1 MLEQCLLS
9 TEKIIFG
16 EIMSEL
22 PPNTGET
29 STTGKIVMAA
39 GAIYVVA
46 SIVLMVMLFG
56 RIDDLKKDQAASQ
69 ATLRK
74 DLQLKLT
81 ENNSQTRASLNAL
94 AQQAGITKQELARR
108 TVNLQ
113 AKEKATETRLAADE
127 EQTKQQ
133 IGAVSGEVNGVKTVV
148 GKVQTDVTDTRN
160 DLAATKTKLE
170 RAVGDISKHSELI
183 ATNHDELEVLRH
195 RGDRN
200 YYEFTLNKGKDP
212 TRLSTVS
219 LQLKKTDPKKSKFT
233 LYVLADDKKIE
244 KKDRTI
250 NEPLQF
256 YASKDRGLYE
266 VVVNSV
272 DKNTISGYMSTPK
285 VAVASGPAAPQAQ

>member
-1 MLEQCLLS
+1 
-9 TEKIIFG
+9 
-16 EIMSEL
+16 MSEV

-39 GAIYVVA
+39 AGIYVVV

-56 RIDDLKKDQAASQ
+56 RIDDLKKDQAALQ
-69 ATLRK
+69 K
-74 DLQLKLT
+74 DADHKIA
-81 ENNSQTRASLNAL
+81 ESSSQTRASLDAL
-94 AQQAGITKQELARR
+94 RQQVGMTKQDLARR
-108 TVNLQ
+108 AASFQ

-133 IGAVSGEVNGVKTVV
+133 LGAVSGEVNGVKTDV
-148 GKVQTDVTDTRN
+148 GKVQTDVNDTRN

-183 ATNHDELEVLRH
+183 ATNRDELEVLKH

-212 TRLSTVS
+212 VRLSTVS
-219 LQLKKTDPKKSKFT
+219 LQLKNTDHKKNKFT

-272 DKNTISGYMSTPK
+272 EKNKISGYLSTPK
-285 VAVASGPAAPQAQ
+285 TVVAGGPGATQPQ

>member
-1 MLEQCLLS
+1 
-9 TEKIIFG
+9 
-16 EIMSEL
+16 
-22 PPNTGET
+22 
-29 STTGKIVMAA
+29 MAA
-39 GAIYVVA
+39 GGIYVVV
-46 SIVLMVMLFG
+46 SIVLIVMLFG
-56 RIDDLKKDQAASQ
+56 RIDDLKKDQA
-69 ATLRK
+69 TLQK
-74 DLQLKLT
+74 DADHKIA
-81 ENNSQTRASLNAL
+81 ESSSQTRASLDAL
-94 AQQAGITKQELARR
+94 RQQVGMTKQDLARR
-108 TVNLQ
+108 TAGFQ
-113 AKEKATETRLAADE
+113 AKEKATETRLTADE

-133 IGAVSGEVNGVKTVV
+133 IGAVSGEVNGVKTDV
-148 GKVQTDVTDTRN
+148 GKVQTDVTDTKN

-183 ATNHDELEVLRH
+183 ATNRDELEVLRH

-219 LQLKKTDPKKSKFT
+219 LQLKSTDSKKNKFT
-233 LYVLADDKKIE
+233 LYVLSDDKKIE

-272 DKNTISGYMSTPK
+272 NKNTISGYMSTPK
-285 VAVASGPAAPQAQ
+285 TVVASGPGATQSQ

>member
-1 MLEQCLLS
+1 
-9 TEKIIFG
+9 
-16 EIMSEL
+16 MSEVS
-22 PPNTGET
+22 PNTGET
-29 STTGKIVMAA
+29 STLSKILMAA
-39 GAIYVVA
+39 GGIYVVV

-56 RIDDLKKDQAASQ
+56 RIDDLKKDQA
-69 ATLRK
+69 TLQK
-74 DLQLKLT
+74 DADHKIA
-81 ENNSQTRASLNAL
+81 ESSSQTRASLDAL
-94 AQQAGITKQELARR
+94 RQQVGMTKQDLARR
-108 TVNLQ
+108 TASFQ

-133 IGAVSGEVNGVKTVV
+133 IGAVSGEVTGVKTEV
-148 GKVQTDVTDTRN
+148 GKVQTDVTDTKN

-170 RAVGDISKHSELI
+170 RAVGDLSKHSELI
-183 ATNHDELEVLRH
+183 ATNHDELEVLKH

-212 TRLSTVS
+212 VRLSTVS
-219 LQLKKTDPKKSKFT
+219 LQLKSTDSKKSKFT

-272 DKNTISGYMSTPK
+272 NKNTVSGYMSTPK
-285 VAVASGPAAPQAQ
+285 TVVAGGPGATQAQ

>member
-1 MLEQCLLS
+1 
-9 TEKIIFG
+9 
-16 EIMSEL
+16 MSEV

-29 STTGKIVMAA
+29 SMIGKIVMAA
-39 GAIYVVA
+39 AGIYVVV

-69 ATLRK
+69 ATLQK
-74 DLQLKLT
+74 ELQHKIS
-81 ENNSQTRASLNAL
+81 ENNTQTRSSLDAL
-94 AQQAGITKQELARR
+94 AQQVGMTKQELTRR
-108 TVNLQ
+108 AASFQ
-113 AKEKATETRLAADE
+113 AKEQATETRLAADE

-133 IGAVSGEVNGVKTVV
+133 LGAVAGEVNGVKTDV
-148 GKVQTDVTDTRN
+148 GKVQTDVTDTKN

-212 TRLSTVS
+212 VRLSTVS
-219 LQLKKTDPKKSKFT
+219 LQLKSTDHKKNKFT

-272 DKNTISGYMSTPK
+272 EKNTISGYLSTPK
-285 VAVASGPAAPQAQ
+285 TVVAVGPGATQPQ

>member
-1 MLEQCLLS
+1 
-9 TEKIIFG
+9 
-16 EIMSEL
+16 MSEV

-29 STTGKIVMAA
+29 SLTSKIVMAA
-39 GAIYVVA
+39 AGIYVVF
-46 SIVLMVMLFG
+46 SIVLMVMLFS

-69 ATLRK
+69 ATMQK
-74 DLQLKLT
+74 ELQHKIS
-81 ENNSQTRASLNAL
+81 ENHTQTRSSLDAL
-94 AQQAGITKQELARR
+94 AQQVGMTKQELARR
-108 TVNLQ
+108 ATAFQ
-113 AKEKATETRLAADE
+113 AKEQATESRLAADE
-127 EQTKQQ
+127 ERTTQQ
-133 IGAVSGEVNGVKTVV
+133 LGAVSGEVNGVKTDV
-148 GKVQTDVTDTRN
+148 GKVQTDVNDTKN

-183 ATNHDELEVLRH
+183 ATNHDELEVLKH

-212 TRLSTVS
+212 VRLSTVS
-219 LQLKKTDPKKSKFT
+219 LQLKSTDHKKSKFT

-272 DKNTISGYMSTPK
+272 DKNTVSGYLSTPK
-285 VAVASGPAAPQAQ
+285 TVVASVPAPSKSQ

>member
-1 MLEQCLLS
+1 
-9 TEKIIFG
+9 
-16 EIMSEL
+16 MSEI
-22 PPNTGET
+22 PPSTGET
-29 STTGKIVMAA
+29 SMTSKILMAA
-39 GAIYVVA
+39 GGIYVVA

-69 ATLRK
+69 ATLQK
-74 DLQLKLT
+74 ELQHKIS
-81 ENNSQTRASLNAL
+81 ENNIQTRASLDSL
-94 AQQAGITKQELARR
+94 AQQVGVTKQQMARG
-108 TVNLQ
+108 TAQFQ
-113 AKEKATETRLAADE
+113 AKERATETRLAADE

-133 IGAVSGEVNGVKTVV
+133 LGAVSGEVVGVKTEV

-160 DLAATKTKLE
+160 DLAATKTRLE
-170 RAVGDISKHSELI
+170 RAVGDLSKHSELI
-183 ATNHDELEVLRH
+183 ATNHDELEMLKH

-219 LQLKKTDPKKSKFT
+219 LQLKSTDKKKSKFT

-266 VVVNSV
+266 VVINSV
-272 DKNTISGYMSTPK
+272 DKNTVSGYMSTPK
-285 VAVASGPAAPQAQ
+285 VSVASGPAAAQSQ